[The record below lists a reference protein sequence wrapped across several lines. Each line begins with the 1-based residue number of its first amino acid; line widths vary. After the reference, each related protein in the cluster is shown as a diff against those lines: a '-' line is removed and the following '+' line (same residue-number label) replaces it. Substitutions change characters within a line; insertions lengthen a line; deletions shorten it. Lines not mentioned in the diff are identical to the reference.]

1 MMMSLAFILVTTL
14 LKTDFTGE
22 ARLNSGELFYR
33 EQHQELYKGENL
45 TKAQTIYFDESG
57 NKIAELSSDYSGV
70 RGLPQYRYQ
79 DLRSGYEDGVE
90 VRADKVIVFRKPSG
104 SKPREE
110 IEISISPQLVSG
122 QGFNHLVR
130 NSLQELISAGPLHV
144 KLILP
149 SRLDYFQF
157 RARLREANDQVVK
170 VRFEIDN
177 WILRLFASHLDLV
190 YERKTKRLI
199 QYEGISNIEDSS
211 GKHPFV
217 KITYQ
222 YPDKK

>member
-1 MMMSLAFILVTTL
+1 MSWALILVTTL
-14 LKTDFTGE
+14 LRVEFTGE
-22 ARLNSGELFYR
+22 ARLKSGELFYR
-33 EQHQELYKGENL
+33 EQHQEFYDGEKL
-45 TKAQTIYFDESG
+45 TKAQTVYLDASG
-57 NKIAELSSDYSGV
+57 KKIGELTSVYTGV

-90 VRADKVIVFRKPSG
+90 IRSDTVIVFRKLSA
-104 SKPREE
+104 SKPREDVE
-110 IEISISPQLVSG
+110 LVISPQLASG

-130 NSLQELISAGPLHV
+130 NSLEEMIGAGPLHV

-149 SRLDYFQF
+149 TRLDYFQF
-157 RARLREANDQVVK
+157 RARLREANDQFVK

-177 WILRLFASHLDLV
+177 WILRLFASHLDLI

-199 QYEGISNIEDSS
+199 QYEGISNIEDST

-217 KITYQ
+217 TITYQ